1 MKRKLKAERHSTTSL
16 PKLIT
21 TVKTMWVADIIPHS
35 YFLNL
40 AHSMSKRIKDVL
52 ANQGQVTK
60 Y

>member
-16 PKLIT
+16 PKLIMA
-21 TVKTMWVADIIPHS
+21 VKTMGGRHATH

-40 AHSMSKRIKDVL
+40 AHSMSKRIRDVL
-52 ANQGQVTK
+52 ANQGQMKK